1 LTKISLQKNNE
12 RGPKMHKNT
21 FNLSKWLLPIFLI
34 VLVLSAC
41 SPDVTEEISAGPSAP
56 DFSLQNALGGTV
68 SLQDYVGEQPVLL
81 YFHMAVG

>member
-1 LTKISLQKNNE
+1 MSLNNANLT
-12 RGPKMHKNT
+12 R
-21 FNLSKWLLPIFLI
+21 WLLPIL
-34 VLVLSAC
+34 LVAFALSAC
-41 SPDVTEEISAGPSAP
+41 SSGGADALDVGDTAP

>member
-1 LTKISLQKNNE
+1 
-12 RGPKMHKNT
+12 MHKNA
-21 FNLSKWLLPIFLI
+21 FNLSKWLIPIFLI

-41 SPDVTEEISAGPSAP
+41 SPEVSEDISTGPAAP
-56 DFSLQNALGGTV
+56 DFTLQNALGGTV